1 MSVQDFRRRK
11 VVWITLE
18 LEIPV
23 SFKPPAIP
31 LKTRTPQKYA
41 NASIMRKPADEVNSR
56 NRGDERWG
64 DDVVRGDQYS
74 DGGVGRGRE
83 TSCEVW
89 QNCCN
94 QLSIVRRVSI
104 SCRTS
109 HCQSVS
115 CCHFHCVLWPRLGD
129 RRHADC
135 YTFTPHPRDTS
146 SMPRPSSAP
155 TC

>member
-1 MSVQDFRRRK
+1 MSVQDFRRWK

-18 LEIPV
+18 LEVPV
-23 SFKPPAIP
+23 SSKAPAIL

-64 DDVVRGDQYS
+64 DDVARHSLAG
-74 DGGVGRGRE
+74 GRGRE

-135 YTFTPHPRDTS
+135 YTFTPHPRT